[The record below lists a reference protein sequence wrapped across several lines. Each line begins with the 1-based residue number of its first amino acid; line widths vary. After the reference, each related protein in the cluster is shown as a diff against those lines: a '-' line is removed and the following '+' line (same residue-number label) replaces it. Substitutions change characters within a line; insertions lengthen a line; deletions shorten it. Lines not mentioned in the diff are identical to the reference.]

1 MSALACRRVVCEMH
15 SCTKCTIACFSLI
28 CASHCAL
35 IPLFFAC
42 PSSVHHTALSFTYSC
57 FARPFSLCVT
67 LRFHFT
73 LFFACLSNLCVTLR
87 FHLSLFFACL
97 SNLCVRLRFHL
108 SLFFACLSQPV
119 RHIAISFISLLCLS
133 NLRCEAR
140 EHRFGRRG
148 VGGPHLFGRLW
159 RRTGKGL
166 QRVPN
171 GELTT

>member
-97 SNLCVRLRFHL
+97 S
-108 SLFFACLSQPV
+108 QPV